1 MSDMN
6 TPGEPQ
12 LPPAAP
18 QEAPPPAQSSVTSY
32 SAGSAPPTATPD
44 KIQSESRLWAML
56 AHLTALCGFIGIP
69 FGHILGPLIV
79 WLVKKDQFPLVD
91 DQGKES
97 LNFQI
102 SMTIYGIVAGILTLV
117 FVGFV
122 LLGALIIADI
132 VLVILA
138 SIEANKGTAYRYPLT
153 IRLIK

>member
-18 QEAPPPAQSSVTSY
+18 EPAQSSVTSY
-32 SAGSAPPTATPD
+32 TPSSTPPTATPD

-56 AHLTALCGFIGIP
+56 AHLTALSGFIGIP

-117 FVGFV
+117 FIGFI

>member
-18 QEAPPPAQSSVTSY
+18 EEALPPAQSSVTSY
-32 SAGSAPPTATPD
+32 TPSSTPPTATPD

-69 FGHILGPLIV
+69 FGHILGPLVV
-79 WLVKKDQFPLVD
+79 WLVKKDQYPLVD

-117 FVGFV
+117 FIGFV

-138 SIEANKGTAYRYPLT
+138 SIEANKGVAYRYPLT